1 MRKVKKMLLSISI
14 VLFALIATLLVFLLS
29 FGEANIR
36 KICEEELP
44 KITAYLEKKYNEDME
59 IYDYSYYDGVI
70 VYVKLKED
78 ENINFRVVNWRDSG
92 KYYDNFL
99 EQYLSNKIEESVKKK
114 LATEKI
120 AVNKVYV
127 STTTISPLES
137 AEKLYQCYK
146 NVGLTSLY
154 EEAFKFIS
162 FDHIAVYVDKKI
174 FDTEKAQ
181 IYGMVREMGYPIDK
195 IYVRND

>member
-1 MRKVKKMLLSISI
+1 MLLSTSI
-14 VLFALIATLLVFLLS
+14 VLFVLIAILLVFLLS
-29 FGEANIR
+29 LGEANIR

-44 KITAYLEKKYNEDME
+44 KVTAYLEKKYNEDME
-59 IYDYSYYDGVI
+59 IYDYSYYEGVI
-70 VYVKLKED
+70 VYVKLKEN

-99 EQYLSNKIEESVKKK
+99 EQYLGNEIEESVKEK
-114 LATEKI
+114 LIAEKI
-120 AVNKVYV
+120 AVNKVYTS
-127 STTTISPLES
+127 STTIPPLES

-146 NVGLTSLY
+146 NVGLASFC

-162 FDHIAVYVDKKI
+162 FDHIAVYVDKKVSE
-174 FDTEKAQ
+174 TEKAQ
-181 IYGMVREMGYPIDK
+181 IYRMVQKLGYPIDK